1 MNDTAFRIIH
11 FIREWN
17 EDHTHSPTV
26 REIMDG
32 VGVYSTQTVAYWLN
46 ILERDGKIIREE
58 RKARTVRVV
67 PEAMGDTMD
76 DTPLTFGEYQDR
88 ARVTALPTACNTTYL
103 LPGLTA
109 EVGELQAIFAKSVRD
124 KYGMFSE
131 DDLKAIKAEIG
142 DVLWF
147 LAMLCEFTEINFM
160 ECARANLAKLA
171 DRQARGVLGGSGDER

>member
-67 PEAMGDTMD
+67 PEALGVVMD
-76 DTPLTFGEYQDR
+76 ETPLTFTEYQDR
-88 ARVTALPTACNTTYL
+88 AWETALPSAQRLEYL
-103 LPGLTA
+103 LPALAA
-109 EVGELQAIFAKSVRD
+109 ETGELMDVFAKQVRD
-124 KYGMFSE
+124 ADGAFGPVEE
-131 DDLKAIKAEIG
+131 DRIVKEAG
-142 DVLWF
+142 DVLWE
-147 LAMLCEFTEINFM
+147 LACTLRKMGIRLEDV
-160 ECARANLAKLA
+160 ARANLRKLA
-171 DRQARGVLGGSGDER
+171 DRQARGALGGSGDER